1 MRSPLRALVFSALA
15 LTANSALLVSRPAW
29 TQTAAPSSAPPR
41 ATPAQQAPKVPKV
54 LAPAAPAAP
63 PAAPGTP
70 PRVAL
75 LGCKEGLHIT
85 SQGATLSQLLRR
97 MAQTLHFEHEYWA
110 PDDPVLNLD
119 LRIQPV
125 EAMKLLADRAN
136 LIVRYAPD
144 RRCRDQLRITAVW
157 VLPQGE
163 TSIARYRIDR
173 PRIDVPAADA
183 AVLPV
188 NPDGGVNDYLRAHG
202 LLPAPA
208 APASAPGGG

>member
-1 MRSPLRALVFSALA
+1 MRAPLRVRVACVLVLAASA
-15 LTANSALLVSRPAW
+15 ALLA
-29 TQTAAPSSAPPR
+29 PR
-41 ATPAQQAPKVPKV
+41 AGWAQAQRS
-54 LAPAAPAAP
+54 APAAQAPAP
-63 PAAPGTP
+63 PGTSAQL
-70 PRVAL
+70 RVAE
-75 LGCKEGLHIT
+75 LGCKQGVHLT
-85 SQGATLSQLLRR
+85 SRGATLSQLLRR

-110 PDDPVLNLD
+110 PDDPVVNLD
-119 LRIQPV
+119 LRSQPV

-144 RRCRDQLRITAVW
+144 RRCRDRLRITAVW

-173 PRIDVPAADA
+173 PRIEVPAADA

-208 APASAPGGG
+208 AAASAPGGG